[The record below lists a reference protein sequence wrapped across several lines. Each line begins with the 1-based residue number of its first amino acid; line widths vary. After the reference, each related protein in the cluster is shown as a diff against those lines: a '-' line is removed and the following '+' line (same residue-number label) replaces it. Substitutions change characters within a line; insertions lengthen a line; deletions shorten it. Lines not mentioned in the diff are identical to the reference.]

1 MMQYA
6 RPSNFPR
13 PFNQI
18 GTIRRYCLIA
28 PIAFAPIALAPI
40 ALSFVPYTA
49 SPAVAQPPGDSARLV
64 GAQCPPK
71 SAGGGQIVEVEILFS
86 TQNPKQD
93 VICTY
98 SDGPGASFQV
108 DKGCDVYPTSSFAD
122 GMGSG
127 PGFSFGR
134 HECRESVAGEAKCQ
148 ILCPHK

>member
-6 RPSNFPR
+6 RSSSFPR
-13 PFNQI
+13 PFGQI
-18 GTIRRYCLIA
+18 GTIRRYGLIA
-28 PIAFAPIALAPI
+28 AIALGFA
-40 ALSFVPYTA
+40 AYTA
-49 SPAVAQPPGDSARLV
+49 QAVAQQPANSAKLI

-122 GMGSG
+122 GIGSG

-134 HECRESVAGEAKCQ
+134 HECRESVPGEAKCQ

>member
-6 RPSNFPR
+6 RSSNFSR
-13 PFNQI
+13 PFSQI
-18 GTIRRYCLIA
+18 GALRRYCLVA
-28 PIAFAPIALAPI
+28 AIALAPI
-40 ALSFVPYTA
+40 VLSLVTYT
-49 SPAVAQPPGDSARLV
+49 SSQAVAQPVGDSAKLI

-71 SAGGGQIVEVEILFS
+71 SAGGGQIVEVAILFS
-86 TQNPKQD
+86 TENPKQD

-122 GMGSG
+122 GTGSG
-127 PGFSFGR
+127 PSFSFGR
-134 HECRESVAGEAKCQ
+134 HECRESAPGEAKCQ